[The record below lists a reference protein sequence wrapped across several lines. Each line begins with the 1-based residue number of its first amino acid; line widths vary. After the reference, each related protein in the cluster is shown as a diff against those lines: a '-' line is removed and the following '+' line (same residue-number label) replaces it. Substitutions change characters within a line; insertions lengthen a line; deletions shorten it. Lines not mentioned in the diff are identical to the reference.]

1 MLYFSKLRLILISNF
16 ITDSLWRHFGI
27 IIMKL
32 HPNILSPEEHF
43 APEIVEYTGIL
54 PYCHFLMAQI
64 VNPRNSST
72 MKSFGH
78 TLQFYWDIK
87 ILS

>member
-1 MLYFSKLRLILISNF
+1 
-16 ITDSLWRHFGI
+16 
-27 IIMKL
+27 MKL

-64 VNPRNSST
+64 VKPRNSST

-78 TLQFYWDIK
+78 TLQFY
-87 ILS
+87 